1 MKKNF
6 VLDRDLYWRM
16 CSILTIIALSFVMA
30 DNAFANFATYD
41 KNDVIGGTLCKV
53 TTLLTGNTARAVSS
67 IAIFTTGISLFMGK
81 MQWTTA
87 AMIGVGIG
95 LIFSSASIITFISG
109 SGGACV
115 TGT

>member
-16 CSILTIIALSFVMA
+16 FSILTVITISFVMA
-30 DNAFANFATYD
+30 DNAFAWASYNS
-41 KNDVIGGTLCKV
+41 NDIIGGTLCKV
-53 TTLLTGNTARAVSS
+53 TSVLTGNTARAVSS

-87 AMIGVGIG
+87 AMMGVGIG
-95 LIFSSASIITFISG
+95 LIFSSAKIISFIAG
-109 SGGACV
+109 TAGGACV
-115 TGT
+115 IG